1 MNSTQLAHISPGK
14 VVLGSVFFTI
24 LVGALLLALPQ
35 ARNTYI
41 PFIDLLFTATSAT
54 CVTGLLTIHLSNFT
68 LFGKGIIL
76 MLVQI
81 GGLGLITMTLF
92 VMSLFINMGMTTQL
106 VAGKILELESWKN
119 IKQFIVFIIM
129 LTLGIELIG
138 VICMLPIFLQH
149 FSMAKALFLSTFY
162 SISSFCNAG
171 ISLFDGDMRHFSHH
185 LGILSIVGFLVF
197 CGGFGFITW
206 HEIMRSIIA
215 RKNNKRF
222 MFSLH
227 SKIIMYGTLT
237 TITIFA
243 VLFLVLEH
251 NNTLSGMPFHLAIAN
266 ALFHGITMR
275 SAGILSVPFM
285 NLQLATIF
293 IMMVTSFIGS
303 APGSTGSGIKITTF
317 ALFLATIKSAI
328 RGKTSVEIWGRTIT
342 RDQVFKSI
350 AIVSLGVACIGFTT
364 FMLLITENMDFTDL
378 FIEAISG
385 FTNLG
390 ISTGITPMLSILGKI
405 FIMLSMIIGRIGALT
420 LILAFKLSAKPEALG
435 FSYPEERVMLS

>member
-1 MNSTQLAHISPGK
+1 MNSTRFAHVSPGK
-14 VVLGSVFFTI
+14 FILGSVFLTI
-24 LVGALLLALPQ
+24 LIGALLLALPYC
-35 ARNTYI
+35 RTTHI
-41 PFIDLLFTATSAT
+41 SFIDLLFTATSAT
-54 CVTGLLTIHLSNFT
+54 CVTGLFTIPLSNFT
-68 LFGKGIIL
+68 LFGKCIIL

-81 GGLGLITMTLF
+81 GGLGLITLTLF
-92 VMSLFINMGMTTQL
+92 GMSLFINMGMTTQL

-138 VICMLPIFLQH
+138 IMCMFPIFFQH
-149 FSMAKALFLSTFY
+149 FSIAKSLFLSSFY

-171 ISLFDGDMRHFSHH
+171 ISLFDGDMHHFSHH

-215 RKNNKRF
+215 QRNNKRF
-222 MFSLH
+222 AFSLH
-227 SKIIMYGTLT
+227 SKIIMYGTA
-237 TITIFA
+237 ITIVLFA

-251 NNTLSGMPFHLAIAN
+251 NNTLSGMPWTLAIAN

-275 SAGILSVPFM
+275 SAGILSVPFID
-285 NLQLATIF
+285 LQLATIF
-293 IMMVTSFIGS
+293 IMMVTAFIGS
-303 APGSTGSGIKITTF
+303 APGSTGSGVKVTTF

-328 RGKTSVEIWGRTIT
+328 TGKTSVEIWGRTIT
-342 RDQVFKSI
+342 RDQVFKAI
-350 AIVSLGVACIGFTT
+350 AIVSLGIAWIGFTT
-364 FMLLITENMDFTDL
+364 LLLLITENMDFMDL

-390 ISTGITPMLSILGKI
+390 ISTGITPILSIIGKI
-405 FIMLSMIIGRIGALT
+405 FIILSMIVGRIGALT
-420 LILAFKLSAKPEALG
+420 LILAFKLKSKPEIAG

>member
-1 MNSTQLAHISPGK
+1 MNSTRLAHISPGK
-14 VVLGSVFFTI
+14 IVLGSIFFTI

-54 CVTGLLTIHLSNFT
+54 CVTGLLTIHLSDFT

-92 VMSLFINMGMTTQL
+92 VMSLIINMGMTTQL

-119 IKQFIVFIIM
+119 IKQFIIFIIM

-138 VICMLPIFLQH
+138 IICMLPIFLQQ
-149 FSMAKALFLSTFY
+149 FSIAKSLFFSAFY

-171 ISLFDGDMRHFSHH
+171 LSPFDGDMAHFSHH
-185 LGILSIVGFLVF
+185 LGMLSIIAFLVF

-215 RKNNKRF
+215 KKNNKRF
-222 MFSLH
+222 VFSLH
-227 SKIIMYGTLT
+227 SKIIMYGTFA
-237 TITIFA
+237 TIVIFS
-243 VLFLVLEH
+243 VIFLVLEH
-251 NNTLSGMPFHLAIAN
+251 SNTLAQMPFHVAVAN

-293 IMMVTSFIGS
+293 IMMITSFIGS
-303 APGSTGSGIKITTF
+303 APGSTGSGVKVTTY

-328 RGKTSVEIWGRTIT
+328 RGKTSVEIWGRTIV
-342 RDQVFKSI
+342 RDQVFKAI
-350 AIVSLGVACIGFTT
+350 AIVSLGVAWIGITT
-364 FMLLITENMDFTDL
+364 IMLLITERIDFMDL

-390 ISTGITPMLSILGKI
+390 LSTGITPLLSVLGKI
-405 FIMLSMIIGRIGALT
+405 FIMLSMIVGRIGALS
-420 LILAFKLSAKPEALG
+420 LILAFKLSAKSEAA